1 MAKKTILYVE
11 DSSTLVNMVK
21 YYFESEGYTVL
32 SAENVDDALK
42 ILNDQTRIDLFLLD
56 IVLRGTHKTGYNLVK
71 EIRGRETY
79 KSAPVII
86 TSSRDAKRSEITAL
100 RAGAS
105 MFIPKPYDLDELYGH
120 VEKLITESKRR

>member
-1 MAKKTILYVE
+1 MARKTILYVE

-21 YYFESEGYTVL
+21 YYFEGEGYTVL
-32 SAENVDDALK
+32 SAENVDEAMK
-42 ILNDQTRIDLFLLD
+42 ILEKEKRINLFLLD

-71 EIRGRETY
+71 EIRRHEIYKET
-79 KSAPVII
+79 PVII

-105 MFIPKPYDLDELYGH
+105 MFVPKPYDLDELFGH
-120 VEKLITESKRR
+120 VERLIAESKRR

>member
-1 MAKKTILYVE
+1 MARKTILYVE

-79 KSAPVII
+79 KNAPVII

>member
-21 YYFESEGYTVL
+21 YYFESEGYLVL
-32 SAENVDDALK
+32 SAENVDDAIAIINKLQK
-42 ILNDQTRIDLFLLD
+42 IDLFLLD

-71 EIRGRETY
+71 EIRSHDIY
-79 KSAPVII
+79 QDVPVII

-105 MFIPKPYDLDELYGH
+105 MFVPKPYDLDELYGH
-120 VEKLITESKRR
+120 VEKLINESKKR